1 MLVAAYRLDGARR
14 YPHKHRLGG
23 NAIYSTSIALL
34 RAAAMEE
41 GLPAYAYVKP
51 ARIDAD
57 HHRAGDEL
65 QDDQRR
71 TQWRANATVHEF
83 IVTPYRADLLVEQ
96 NAQAAFSLA
105 NYG

>member
-1 MLVAAYRLDGARR
+1 M
-14 YPHKHRLGG
+14 PM
-23 NAIYSTSIALL
+23 ST
-34 RAAAMEE
+34 
-41 GLPAYAYVKP
+41 

-71 TQWRANATVHEF
+71 TQWRADATVHEF